1 MQMRKKT
8 MAIAWLYTGIWL
20 LEKLKMAACVL
31 VAFSLFASG
40 FACEMK
46 GILAEFSWFCCM

>member
-1 MQMRKKT
+1 MRKKT